1 MTKKK
6 ALKMKPAKPPRKAT
20 RKATP
25 KRKATPA
32 KPAKKPASKPIPAKK
47 PVVKPTPVKK
57 FAVKPVPVKKPAAK
71 SMPTKK
77 PNLPTKPALA
87 KAPVRPVKP
96 APAAAHRKSPLSR
109 KELEDFRKRLL
120 TMRDSIVDEISFLAG
135 ENLNKNPRETSG
147 DLSNYGMH
155 MADQGTD
162 NFDREF
168 ALNLVSN
175 EQNVLY
181 EIDEAIQR
189 IESGTFGTCE
199 QTGLPIETER
209 LKAMP
214 YTRLSLV
221 AQEELERKNK
231 RRRTFTSGSSFG
243 SGNQD
248 Y

>member
-1 MTKKK
+1 MTKKTAQK
-6 ALKMKPAKPPRKAT
+6 KKTAKPPRKAA
-20 RKATP
+20 RPAAP
-25 KRKATPA
+25 KRKAPPS
-32 KPAKKPASKPIPAKK
+32 KPAKKTAVKPKPVKKAVVTPMPAKK
-47 PVVKPTPVKK
+47 PVVRP
-57 FAVKPVPVKKPAAK
+57 APVKKPAA
-71 SMPTKK
+71 SPAPVKK
-77 PNLPTKPALA
+77 PVGPAKPVAD
-87 KAPVRPVKP
+87 K
-96 APAAAHRKSPLSR
+96 AAAPRKSPLNR
-109 KELEDFRKRLL
+109 KDLEDFRKRLL

-135 ENLNKNPRETSG
+135 ENLNKNQREASG
-147 DLSNYGMH
+147 DLSNYSMH

-189 IESGTFGTCE
+189 IEAGTFGLCE
-199 QTGLPIETER
+199 KTGLPIETAR

-214 YTRLSLV
+214 YTRLSLA

-231 RRRTFTSGSSFG
+231 RRRTFSSGSSFG

>member
-1 MTKKK
+1 MTKKPVQK
-6 ALKMKPAKPPRKAT
+6 KKPVTPLRKVA
-20 RKATP
+20 RPATP
-25 KRKATPA
+25 KRKAP
-32 KPAKKPASKPIPAKK
+32 
-47 PVVKPTPVKK
+47 
-57 FAVKPVPVKKPAAK
+57 PVPVKKPLA
-71 SMPTKK
+71 
-77 PNLPTKPALA
+77 KPALVKKPVA
-87 KAPVRPVKP
+87 KPAPVKKPVARTAPVKKTSLPAKPVKGKTPVAGQTAKP
-96 APAAAHRKSPLSR
+96 APAPRKSTLSR

-120 TMRDSIVDEISFLAG
+120 TMRDSIVDEISVLAG
-135 ENLNKNPRETSG
+135 ENLNKNPREASG

-189 IESGTFGTCE
+189 IETNTFGMCE

-231 RRRTFTSGSSFG
+231 RRRTFSSGSSFG

>member
-1 MTKKK
+1 MTKKLIK
-6 ALKMKPAKPPRKAT
+6 KKQTTPPRKVVGT
-20 RKATP
+20 KPRKG
-25 KRKATPA
+25 PA
-32 KPAKKPASKPIPAKK
+32 VKQAVRSAPRPVVKQGVKHALKSEPAKKSAPQSAPLKK
-47 PVVKPTPVKK
+47 PAPRPAHPSKQPVPMKAVAGKPPVKKNLPARPATPVK
-57 FAVKPVPVKKPAAK
+57 V
-71 SMPTKK
+71 SMT
-77 PNLPTKPALA
+77 
-87 KAPVRPVKP
+87 
-96 APAAAHRKSPLSR
+96 R

-135 ENLNKNPRETSG
+135 ENLNKSQREASG

-181 EIDEAIQR
+181 EIDEALQR
-189 IESGTFGTCE
+189 IENRTFGLCE
-199 QTGLPIETER
+199 QTGLPIEKER
-209 LKAMP
+209 LKVLP

-231 RRRTFTSGSSFG
+231 RRRPFNGGTSFG

>member
-6 ALKMKPAKPPRKAT
+6 VLKMKPAKPPRKFV
-20 RKATP
+20 RPVTP

-32 KPAKKPASKPIPAKK
+32 KPAKKPANKPVPAKK
-47 PVVKPTPVKK
+47 LLVKPTPVNK

-71 SMPTKK
+71 PV
-77 PNLPTKPALA
+77 PARKPA
-87 KAPVRPVKP
+87 APVKSAPARPVKP
-96 APAAAHRKSPLSR
+96 APAAAPRKSTLSR

-135 ENLNKNPRETSG
+135 ENLNKNPREASG
-147 DLSNYGMH
+147 DLSNYGLH

-189 IESGTFGTCE
+189 IETNTFGMCE

-231 RRRTFTSGSSFG
+231 RRRTFSSGSSFG
-243 SGNQD
+243 SGNQE